1 MPQLRRNST
10 PKKYVVTDRAIK
22 SESIRQPY
30 KRIAATWAAILH
42 FLPSRIV
49 EVSRESITFMT
60 KVVGSTTG

>member
-1 MPQLRRNST
+1 MPGANKCAARKAS
-10 PKKYVVTDRAIK
+10 
-22 SESIRQPY
+22 Y
-30 KRIAATWAAILH
+30 KGIAATQAAIPH